1 MIFKSFISYLLGL
14 VAGIILVGSYIT
26 SQLWLG
32 IIIVV
37 GFLILSQVI
46 SVKIRDKKRLEHY
59 EKLRGEK
66 C

>member
-14 VAGIILVGSYIT
+14 VTGIILVGSYIT

-37 GFLILSQVI
+37 GFSILSQVI

-59 EKLRGEK
+59 EKLRGGK
-66 C
+66 Y